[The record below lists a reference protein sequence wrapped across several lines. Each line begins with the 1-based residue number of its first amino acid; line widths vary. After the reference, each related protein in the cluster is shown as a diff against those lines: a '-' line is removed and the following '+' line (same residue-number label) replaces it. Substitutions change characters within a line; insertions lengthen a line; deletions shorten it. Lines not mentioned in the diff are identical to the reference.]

1 MHKVLRVGR
10 RASTLITQDF
20 QIWKDQKSL
29 KNLQRAELS
38 IKYAKIANDRWKSFK
53 VLSNSKIREIAQQL
67 WSLMQSGNY
76 Y

>member
-10 RASTLITQDF
+10 RVSTLIAQDF

-38 IKYAKIANDRWKSFK
+38 IKYAKITDDK
-53 VLSNSKIREIAQQL
+53 
-67 WSLMQSGNY
+67 
-76 Y
+76 

>member
-10 RASTLITQDF
+10 RASTLIVQDF
-20 QIWKDQKSL
+20 QIWKDQESL

>member
-10 RASTLITQDF
+10 RASTLIAQDF
-20 QIWKDQKSL
+20 QIWKDQESL